1 MTEPESGHHLKKE
14 LRLRDLVQMQILLVV
29 GVTWIG
35 IAAKQGGT
43 HLVFW
48 IAAIVTLFLP
58 SAAVVT
64 YCVQIWPEEGG
75 VYQWTRHVFGPLAG
89 FLNGWNFAMWA
100 LISTSNLGI
109 LSATSLAYSL
119 GPNYAWMADSKAVIN
134 IFNISLFAIILAICI
149 VGFKT
154 GKWVSHFGTLTM
166 ILVNVLLVALLFV
179 HPHASAAHPHHS
191 PQRPFSLAL
200 GLPMLTLLS
209 FNLFSKMALNGL
221 TGLEQIAVFAGE
233 IRNAA
238 TAIWKSAWLAA
249 PIIALIFIL
258 GTGSILTYIPADK
271 VDLTG
276 PVPQVLAAAFGG
288 ANSGPGMNWGLM
300 LGRGAILALALAV
313 IAQYAL
319 IVAETSRLPMVAGWD
334 GILPEWFT
342 RLSPRFGTPVRS
354 ILVIVGL
361 AFIAC
366 VLATYGASAQEAFQ
380 LINTS
385 DSFMYDIYFGMM
397 FLIPLTVGNR
407 FGKRPGWG
415 LKLASLSGFLV
426 TALAAA
432 FSVFP
437 IIDVPHPYVFGVKVI
452 ASTLFV
458 NLVGVGI
465 YWWSRRG
472 VAAP

>member
-1 MTEPESGHHLKKE
+1 M
-14 LRLRDLVQMQILLVV
+14 
-29 GVTWIG
+29 
-35 IAAKQGGT
+35 
-43 HLVFW
+43 
-48 IAAIVTLFLP
+48 
-58 SAAVVT
+58 
-64 YCVQIWPEEGG
+64 
-75 VYQWTRHVFGPLAG
+75 
-89 FLNGWNFAMWA
+89 
-100 LISTSNLGI
+100 
-109 LSATSLAYSL
+109 
-119 GPNYAWMADSKAVIN
+119 
-134 IFNISLFAIILAICI
+134 
-149 VGFKT
+149 
-154 GKWVSHFGTLTM
+154 
-166 ILVNVLLVALLFV
+166 
-179 HPHASAAHPHHS
+179 
-191 PQRPFSLAL
+191 
-200 GLPMLTLLS
+200 PMLTLLS

-258 GTGSILTYIPADK
+258 GTGSILTYIPADQ

-288 ANSGPGMNWGLM
+288 ENAGSGVNWGLM
-300 LGRGAILALALAV
+300 LGRGAILALGLAV

-334 GILPEWFT
+334 GILPDWFT

-354 ILVIVGL
+354 IVVIVVL

-397 FLIPLTVGNR
+397 FLIPLVVGDR
-407 FGKRPGWG
+407 FGKRPGVG
-415 LKLASLSGFLV
+415 LKLASLSGLLV
-426 TALAAA
+426 TILAAG
-432 FSVFP
+432 FSLFP
-437 IIDVPHPYVFGVKVI
+437 IIDVPHPIAFGIKVI

-458 NLVGVGI
+458 NLVGVLI
-465 YWWSRRG
+465 YWQSRRL
-472 VAAP
+472 VAAETAA